1 MRWPFNYVLR
11 CAAIACLVCVTAV
24 ARAQA
29 PNGPANAASHDT
41 APKVNPA
48 DVAFMQGMI
57 GHHAQA
63 LRMTRLVGERT
74 TRKDLRGLAEKID
87 ASQRD
92 EIGMM
97 KRWLT
102 DHEQPVPPDAA
113 EHPMSMEPGMPM
125 AMPAL
130 MPGML
135 TEPELSQLA
144 AAKGA
149 AFDRQFLTFMI
160 RHHEGALTM
169 VAQLFGTNGAG
180 QAPEVFRFA
189 SDVDADQR
197 VEIKRMKAM
206 LRSPAK

>member
-1 MRWPFNYVLR
+1 MRWPFTYVLR
-11 CAAIACLVCVTAV
+11 CAAITCLLCVTAIV
-24 ARAQA
+24 HAQA
-29 PNGPANAASHDT
+29 PHGSANAASLDT
-41 APKVNPA
+41 AQKVNP

-74 TRKDLRGLAEKID
+74 TRKDLRVLAEKID

-113 EHPMSMEPGMPM
+113 EHPMSMEAGMHM

-149 AFDRQFLTFMI
+149 AFDRQFLRFMI

-169 VAQLFGTNGAG
+169 VARLFGTNGAG
-180 QAPEVFRFA
+180 QAPDVFRFA